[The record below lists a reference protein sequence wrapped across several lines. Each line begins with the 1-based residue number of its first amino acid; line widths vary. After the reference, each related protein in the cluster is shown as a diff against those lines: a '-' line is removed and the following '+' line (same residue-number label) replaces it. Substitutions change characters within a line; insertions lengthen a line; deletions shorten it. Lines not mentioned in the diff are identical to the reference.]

1 MGNDEGS
8 NQNRETRKGVSGK
21 KKWALYLVL
30 GGLVLG
36 LLGAGGYWWFF
47 LRGRVSTDDAYV
59 VVDIASVSSRI
70 KGTVLEVLVDNDQFV
85 EEDRI
90 LVELDP
96 RDFQVS
102 VDKALAVVAQ
112 MEADMESAALR
123 VPLLDSQTK
132 NQVQAAEA
140 SLRAAKYQV
149 EVQNNELAQ
158 FQKKLLSARA
168 DLTYAQKEF
177 NRYEELFT
185 HRSVSQEDRDRSL
198 KRFNDA
204 KSNLEALNDQIK
216 GSKASVKSFEE
227 QVHQSEAAL
236 QVAKSDRKK
245 VEIQIQ
251 QLDSLKARRD
261 GARAALKQAKLNL
274 SYCTIKAPLSGYVAQ
289 RNVQVGDRIL
299 QGQPIMAVAP
309 LQAAYVEANFKET
322 QLTHVRVGQPATITA
337 DIYPSYTYHGKVA
350 GIAAGSG
357 AAFSLL
363 PPENATGNWVK
374 VVRRVPVRILLNEP
388 PPLQYLL
395 RVGLSLEVTIE
406 IGNQDQGVSEK
417 IKKKQD
423 PA

>member
-1 MGNDEGS
+1 MKRDEVS
-8 NQNRETRKGVSGK
+8 SEDRDTPRGVFAQ
-21 KKWALYLVL
+21 KKWALYAVI
-30 GGLVLG
+30 GGLALG
-36 LLGAGGYWWFF
+36 LLGVGGYWWFF
-47 LRGRVSTDDAYV
+47 LRGRVTTDDAYV

-70 KGTVLEVLVDNDQFV
+70 KGTVSEVLVDNDQFV
-85 EEDRI
+85 EEGRI

-132 NQVQAAEA
+132 DQVQAAEA
-140 SLRAAKYQV
+140 SLQAAKYQV

-158 FQKKLLSARA
+158 LQKKLLSAKA

-177 NRYEELFT
+177 KRYEELFT

-204 KSNLEALNDQIK
+204 KSNLEALNDRIK
-216 GSKASVKSFEE
+216 GSTVSIKELEE
-227 QVHQSEAAL
+227 QVYKSEAAL
-236 QVAKSDRKK
+236 QVARADRKK
-245 VEIQIQ
+245 VEIEVR
-251 QLDSLKARRD
+251 QLESLKARRD
-261 GARAALKQAKLNL
+261 QARAALEQAKLNL

-337 DIYPSYTYHGKVA
+337 DIYPSHTYHGKVA

-374 VVRRVPVRILLNEP
+374 VVRRVPVRIVLNEP
-388 PPLQYLL
+388 PPPRYLL